1 MSNTMAI
8 VLIVLVILTFMIVAD
23 VITWNGF

>member
-8 VLIVLVILTFMIVAD
+8 VVVVLVILIFLIVAD
-23 VITWNGF
+23 VITWNGV